1 MNFKDKVVVVTGG
14 AQGIGKQ
21 IALQFAQA
29 QATVVIID
37 VNQQVLT
44 ETKEE
49 LSQYSTIESMVV
61 NIADLGQT
69 QAAFNKIIDNFK
81 RVDILV
87 NNAGIT
93 RDNLMLRLSESD
105 WDSVL
110 NVNLKGA
117 FNCIKSVTR
126 PMIKQRGGK
135 IINISSI
142 VGIIGNAG
150 QVNYSASKA
159 ALIGVTKTLA
169 KELGSRQIT
178 VNAVAPGYIDTKMT
192 QSLSEKVRNKMLENI
207 PLARF
212 GKPEDVANAVIF
224 LASGQADYINS
235 QVIVVDGGMI

>member
-1 MNFKDKVVVVTGG
+1 
-14 AQGIGKQ
+14 
-21 IALQFAQA
+21 
-29 QATVVIID
+29 
-37 VNQQVLT
+37 
-44 ETKEE
+44 
-49 LSQYSTIESMVV
+49 
-61 NIADLGQT
+61 
-69 QAAFNKIIDNFK
+69 
-81 RVDILV
+81 
-87 NNAGIT
+87 
-93 RDNLMLRLSESD
+93 
-105 WDSVL
+105 
-110 NVNLKGA
+110 
-117 FNCIKSVTR
+117 
-126 PMIKQRGGK
+126 MIKQRGGK